1 MLTVNADALAVAQP
15 RGLLPC
21 LGRYVEHRAL
31 PACLRRIQIA
41 ERNET
46 EHGQTGEGRLLT
58 RRAVE

>member
-41 ERNET
+41 ERNAAPADSKSFV
-46 EHGQTGEGRLLT
+46 LI
-58 RRAVE
+58 A